1 MWKDALV
8 EVKKVTNQFNM
19 KYNDGASEEELQKFK
34 NVVNEKFGFELPQD
48 YIKLLK
54 EMNGFEFN
62 GFIIYGV
69 DEKFLEKKPNQR
81 LTGFIELSEIWYE
94 NEHQKKYIFIGES
107 NITWY
112 VYDLTTKKYIEMDNP
127 GGEEMHYY
135 DTFDEIITKFLTD
148 SIL

>member
-1 MWKDALV
+1 MWKEALA

-19 KYNDGASEEELQKFK
+19 KYNDGATEAELQKFK
-34 NVVNEKFGFELPQD
+34 SEVKGKFGFELPQD
-48 YIKLLK
+48 YIHLLQ

-69 DEKFLEKKPNQR
+69 DEKFLDKKPKQR
-81 LTGFIELSEIWYE
+81 LTGFIELSEFWYE
-94 NEHQKKYIFIGES
+94 NEHQKQYIFIGES

-112 VYDLTTKKYIEMDNP
+112 VYDLQSYKYIELDNP

-135 DTFDEIITKFLTD
+135 DTFDEIITKLLTD